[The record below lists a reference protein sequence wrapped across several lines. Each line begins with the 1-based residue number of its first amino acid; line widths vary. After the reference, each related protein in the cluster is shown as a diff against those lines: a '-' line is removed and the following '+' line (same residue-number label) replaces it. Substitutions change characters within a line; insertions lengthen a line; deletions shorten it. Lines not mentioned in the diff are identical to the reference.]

1 MYNILGGNIMVGK
14 YIKLFIKRNILT
26 ALICS
31 FLVFV
36 PIFIV
41 SLIFDV
47 LSYDLFVAFIPFPIA
62 LVYVLISLL
71 PIIRFKKMIIQQ
83 EVLYNVEF
91 CDTDSINLE
100 TTLFLNKEWLI
111 CAGSCAI
118 YKKHIH
124 SVNYKKVTGRVGS
137 SYNVTIHTNDN
148 KHYSVWCLSL
158 SSIKKIKDW
167 IND

>member
-1 MYNILGGNIMVGK
+1 MVEK

-26 ALICS
+26 ALICA
-31 FLVFV
+31 FLIFV

-41 SLIFDV
+41 ALIFDV

-62 LVYVLISLL
+62 FVCVLISLL

-83 EVLYNVEF
+83 EVLYSVKF

-111 CAGSCAI
+111 WAGSCAI

-124 SVNYKKVTGRVGS
+124 SVNYKKETGRVGS
-137 SYNVTIHTNDN
+137 SYKVTIQTNDN
-148 KHYSVWCLSL
+148 KHYSVWCFSL
-158 SSIKKIKDW
+158 SNIKKIKDW

>member
-1 MYNILGGNIMVGK
+1 MVEK

-26 ALICS
+26 ALICA

-41 SLIFDV
+41 ALIFDV

-62 LVYVLISLL
+62 LVCVLISLL

-111 CAGSCAI
+111 WAGSCAI
-118 YKKHIH
+118 NKKHIH
-124 SVNYKKVTGRVGS
+124 SVNYKRVTGRVGS
-137 SYNVTIHTNDN
+137 SYKVTILTNDN

-158 SSIKKIKDW
+158 SNIKKIKDW